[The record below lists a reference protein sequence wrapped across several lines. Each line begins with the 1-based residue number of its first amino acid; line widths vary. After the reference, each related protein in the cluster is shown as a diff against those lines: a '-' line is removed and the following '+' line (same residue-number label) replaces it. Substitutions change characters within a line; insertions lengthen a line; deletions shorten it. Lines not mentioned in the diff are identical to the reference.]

1 MVHALASSFA
11 PEPGYLNT
19 ASIGVPPLAAQGVS
33 AELVS
38 RWGRGRLEAAEF
50 DADVERCR
58 RSWASL
64 AGVEPASVAAGSTVA
79 QFVGL
84 VAASLPDGARVLVA
98 EGEFTSVVFPFLA
111 HASRGVTVVERPLE
125 SLVDERDEADLIA
138 VSSVQSADG
147 RTVDVAALRRTADRI
162 GARLLLDITQS
173 CGWLPLDCSDVDF
186 VVCAA
191 YKWLCAPRGVAF
203 LAVRPDALDTV
214 RPLAANWYAGE
225 DRWASVY
232 GTPLRLATSAR
243 RFDLSPAWFSWRVGA
258 ESLQLF
264 AAADVRTIHEHNV
277 GLADRFL
284 QRLGHVPRGS
294 AIVSIDHDASAD
306 QLAAAGVRV
315 SLRAGRLRFSF
326 HVYNDD
332 DDLDLVVK
340 TLAPDG

>member
-33 AELVS
+33 GELVS

-64 AGVEPASVAAGSTVA
+64 AGVDPSSVAAGSTVA

-111 HASRGVTVVERPLE
+111 HASRGITVVERPLE
-125 SLVDERDEADLIA
+125 SLVAERDEADLIA

-162 GARLLLDITQS
+162 GARLLLDTTQS

-203 LAVRPDALDTV
+203 LAVRPELLDTV

-264 AAADVRTIHEHNV
+264 AAADLHTVHEHNV
-277 GLADRFL
+277 ALADRFL
-284 QRLGHVPRGS
+284 QRLGHAPRGS

-332 DDLDLVVK
+332 DDVDLAVK